1 MLVSLSLNEEEEA
14 LVTKF
19 AESNNITISE
29 LVHQAIF
36 RQIENSMIEEKLD
49 EADEE
54 AGVNEQGADEEVLF
68 LQGRRRKDRS

>member
-54 AGVNEQGADEEVLF
+54 AASTNERLTAEEVF
-68 LQGRRRKDRS
+68 LPIRKKINV